1 MISDL
6 LVESENHLGDDL
18 VQHTNTTCGGLGNT
32 DFFSRLSTMVFTVKL
47 STDDQGHSCDI
58 WRHLKRANRTEIYF
72 EEEKQQTIF

>member
-6 LVESENHLGDDL
+6 LMESENHLGDDL
-18 VQHTNTTCGGLGNT
+18 VQHTNTICGGLSKHS
-32 DFFSRLSTMVFTVKL
+32 FFSVKL

-72 EEEKQQTIF
+72 EEEKLQTIF